1 MEKFL
6 EKFQLEIEKK
16 MLACIKGESIVKPF
30 SKIYNEVRHREEMA
44 EDARPKRREISERK
58 GVIYTKGEESIYAA
72 VVKEFLEAHPDLKEE
87 IAKRNAKEQDD
98 E

>member
-30 SKIYNEVRHREEMA
+30 SKIYNEVRTREDIT
-44 EDARPKRREISERK
+44 EDKPKRREISERK
-58 GVIYTKGEESIYAA
+58 GVIYTKGEESIYSA
-72 VVKEFLEAHPDLKEE
+72 VVREFLEEHPELKEE